1 MKLLGFF
8 LIFVTCYNFE
18 QGYFSL
24 KDIAIFL
31 LGLLLVCGKPVFEHL
46 FFIQREKVRAQYRS
60 RR

>member
-8 LIFVTCYNFE
+8 LIFLTCYHFE
-18 QGYFSL
+18 QGYFTL

-31 LGLLLVCGKPVFEHL
+31 IGLLLVCGKPMFEHL
-46 FFIQREKVRAQYRS
+46 FFIEREKVRAQYRS